1 VNSATEID
9 TPYQFILWA
18 EQQFEG
24 SNLFFGHG
32 TDNAYDEAA
41 YLILRGLGLPFDLED
56 TLLNQ
61 SLPLEAKDYLLA
73 LIQERIEKRL
83 PVAYI
88 LNEAWFCGLPF
99 YVDERVLVPRSPIA
113 ELIGERFSP
122 WVNSDQVKR
131 ILDIGT
137 GSGCIAIASALAF
150 SDAAVD
156 AVDISAEAL
165 AVAIEN
171 SRRHGVSERLRL
183 IKSDLYENLE
193 GQRYDIIIANPPYVD
208 AEDMANLP
216 QEYEHE
222 PRHGLEAG
230 EDGLLIVRKILATSR
245 QHLNENGVLI
255 VEVGNSQ
262 IALVEAYPQLDF
274 MWLDFEHG
282 GDGVFLLTAEQLEV
296 LQ

>member
-1 VNSATEID
+1 VNSRAETD

-18 EQQFEG
+18 EQQFKDA
-24 SNLFFGHG
+24 NLFFGHG

-61 SLPLEAKDYLLA
+61 SLPAEAKDYLLA

-113 ELIGERFSP
+113 ELIGERFTP
-122 WVNSDQVKR
+122 WVNSDEVKR

-150 SDAAVD
+150 GEAEVD

-222 PRHGLEAG
+222 PRDGLEAG
-230 EDGLLIVRKILATSR
+230 EDGLLIVRKILAAAR
-245 QHLNENGVLI
+245 QHLNANGVLI

-262 IALVEAYPQLDF
+262 LALVEAYPKLAF
-274 MWLDFEHG
+274 MWLDFEQG

>member
-1 VNSATEID
+1 MNSAAEIN

-18 EQQFEG
+18 EQQFDAA
-24 SNLFFGHG
+24 NLFFGHG

-56 TLLNQ
+56 TSLNQ
-61 SLPLEAKDYLLA
+61 SLPVEAKDYLHA

-122 WVNSDQVKR
+122 WVNSDEVKR

-150 SDAAVD
+150 SAAAVD

-171 SRRHGVSERLRL
+171 SQRHGVSERLRL

-245 QHLNENGVLI
+245 QHLNEKGVLI

-262 IALVEAYPQLDF
+262 IALVEAYPQLGF
-274 MWLDFEHG
+274 MWLDFEQG
-282 GDGVFLLTAEQLEV
+282 GDGVFLLTAEQLEA
-296 LQ
+296 L

>member
-1 VNSATEID
+1 MNSRAETD

-18 EQQFEG
+18 EQQFKDA
-24 SNLFFGHG
+24 NLFFGHG

-61 SLPLEAKDYLLA
+61 SLPAEAKDYLLA

-113 ELIGERFSP
+113 ELIGERFTP
-122 WVNSDQVKR
+122 WVNSDEVKR

-150 SDAAVD
+150 GEAEVD

-222 PRHGLEAG
+222 PRDGLEAG
-230 EDGLLIVRKILATSR
+230 EDGLLIVRKILAAAR
-245 QHLNENGVLI
+245 QHLNANGVLI

-262 IALVEAYPQLDF
+262 LALVEAYPKLAF
-274 MWLDFEHG
+274 MWLDFEQG